1 MLEKEA
7 AERTCHGLDDL
18 LDDLLERIGEIQ
30 TSHPGNK
37 AIQSFDP
44 DYYHR
49 LSPQLQ
55 KRLLDCM
62 RSGIQN
68 PDSDMGCYARFFDDY
83 EILNPFFAKVI
94 ARHHGENQH
103 GNHCSDWHIKKLG
116 NNPQLDI
123 SRLGLPL
130 LSLRIRVGRNFN
142 DLPLT
147 SAMKRSDRLNLE
159 DRMVQVFDQLQSQPG
174 LSGTYGSLTPGHANQ
189 LSKQEHQTLIKDHI
203 MFKDMDSD
211 PYLAAA
217 GIAGDWPF
225 GRGCYYS
232 YDRKFVVW
240 VGEEDHLRIMY
251 MDTATSLK
259 PILDKLHSA
268 LKAMENASSGEF
280 AFSSSY
286 GFVTTCPTNL
296 GTGMRASAHIQLPNL
311 TKDGSVDRVRE
322 IADPIGLSVR
332 GLGGEH
338 TPIGQDGT
346 VDISPRAR
354 LYVTE
359 GQIVSKLF
367 DGLKLLK
374 EAEDSQG

>member
-1 MLEKEA
+1 MLLKGA
-7 AERTCHGLDDL
+7 AEHPCHGLDDL
-18 LDDLLERIGEIQ
+18 LDDLLERIEEIRA
-30 TSHPGNK
+30 SHPGNK

-44 DYYHR
+44 CYYHS
-49 LSPQLQ
+49 LTPQLQ

-62 RSGIQN
+62 RSGIEN

-83 EILNPFFAKVI
+83 EQLDPFFSKVI
-94 ARHHGENQH
+94 ALHHGENNH
-103 GNHCSDWHIKKLG
+103 GSHRSNWHIENHG
-116 NNPQLDI
+116 DNPQLDL
-123 SRLGLPL
+123 SCLGLER
-130 LSLRIRVGRNFN
+130 LSLRIRVGRNFS

-147 SAMKRSDRLNLE
+147 SAMQRSDRLDLE
-159 DRMVQVFDQLQSQPG
+159 NRMVQVFEQLQGQPD
-174 LSGTYGSLTPGHANQ
+174 LSGKYNSLTPGHANQ
-189 LSKQEHQTLIKDHI
+189 MCAQEHKGLIEDHV
-203 MFKDMDSD
+203 MFKNMDSD

-217 GIAGDWPF
+217 GIAGDWPH
-225 GRGCYYS
+225 GRGCYYTN
-232 YDRKFVVW
+232 DRKFVVW

-251 MDTATSLK
+251 MDKATSLK
-259 PILDKLHSA
+259 PILDGLHSV
-268 LKAMENASSGEF
+268 LEAMENASSGQF
-280 AFSSSY
+280 ASSSSY

-311 TKDGSVDRVRE
+311 TRDGTVDKVKAVAE
-322 IADPIGLSVR
+322 PLGLSVR

-367 DGLKLLK
+367 HGLKALK
-374 EAEDSQG
+374 EAENQLL